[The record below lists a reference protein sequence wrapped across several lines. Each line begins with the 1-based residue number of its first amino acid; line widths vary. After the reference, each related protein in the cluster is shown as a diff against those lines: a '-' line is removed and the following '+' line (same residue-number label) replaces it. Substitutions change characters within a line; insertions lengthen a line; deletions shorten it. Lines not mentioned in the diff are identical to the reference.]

1 MILNTKS
8 VFFHSIISLY
18 LIYLQLCNPDEPSAI
33 FFPLEYRFLTIN
45 VFFKSYSPHCNNVCC
60 LWTECKDI
68 ISKLRLL
75 QILEFYLGVQN
86 GIKFLYINF
95 IFLGQAPFIT
105 TVSTSTPTTTAQK
118 PVLAGATIPIT
129 PVTSSLTAPGAA
141 GEGEGDEEGDE
152 IGEEEE
158 ENEVEEIG
166 EEENLEFFTIPI
178 TAPTTTIA
186 N

>member
-1 MILNTKS
+1 MSRWKNNNFLK
-8 VFFHSIISLY
+8 
-18 LIYLQLCNPDEPSAI
+18 I
-33 FFPLEYRFLTIN
+33 F
-45 VFFKSYSPHCNNVCC
+45 
-60 LWTECKDI
+60 
-68 ISKLRLL
+68 
-75 QILEFYLGVQN
+75 
-86 GIKFLYINF
+86 
-95 IFLGQAPFIT
+95 FLGQAPFIT
-105 TVSTSTPTTTAQK
+105 TVATSTPTTTTAQK

-129 PVTSSLTAPGAA
+129 PVTSSLTAPGAT
-141 GEGEGDEEGDE
+141 GEGDEEGDE